1 MKRPRHTR
9 LALLAFGVFA
19 LAACEDSVQFR
30 LRFEWQRDTA
40 DGSAQ
45 ACPRA
50 GNGDYT
56 CSAIPISCDVRVRVR
71 IVGAT
76 NDETYYS
83 DCFAIENPGTACQLT
98 DIPIAPR
105 AIPNEMVR
113 IQVIMWTLDELMDSR
128 IDLSETDG
136 CPVTTPFDAGGLPRL
151 GGTPVQ
157 PGAPREPVPAIGGES
172 YFLVGQ
178 SPIATITLGC
188 PQFPSLDAPECR
200 DNSQR
205 IQATILDPSDGL
217 SVDRPQ
223 IEEMMVVRY
232 GVPEKKEGVYRI
244 VDTKLSPVLAET
256 REGTL
261 VWNGILTE
269 APGEVGCMV
278 ASKLGAGS
286 PSLHCFNTDIPD
298 EGPMMTQGYLTSGML
313 QNSLESMLMLD
324 NVPRSGLVLGV
335 VLDSDGTPVKGATVT
350 PSQGTVIYPDD
361 LIFGQGSSTNNKGFF
376 VSLDAGYET
385 TWSAVGP
392 NNVEDDGTARGGL
405 VDFHVSIVVI
415 RLVGEVP
422 APQQ

>member
-1 MKRPRHTR
+1 MRA
-9 LALLAFGVFA
+9 LALLSLLA
-19 LAACEDSVQFR
+19 LGACEDSVQFR

-40 DGSAQ
+40 DGTSQ
-45 ACPRA
+45 ACPRLP
-50 GNGDYT
+50 NGDYS
-56 CSAIPISCDVRVRVR
+56 CSAIPLTCDVRVRVR

-76 NDETYYS
+76 NDETYFY
-83 DCFAIENPGTACQLT
+83 DCFAIENPGTACQLA
-98 DIPIAPR
+98 DIPISPR

-113 IQVIMWTLDELMDSR
+113 IQVIVWTLDELMDSG

-136 CPVTTPFDAGGLPRL
+136 CPVTTPFDASGLPRL

-157 PGAPREPVPAIGGES
+157 PGAPREPVPALGGES

-188 PQFPSLDAPECR
+188 PQYPSLDAVECR
-200 DNSQR
+200 DNTQR
-205 IQATILDPSDGL
+205 IQATILDPSNGL
-217 SVDRPQ
+217 SVPRPE

-232 GVPEKKEGVYRI
+232 GLPEKKEGVYKI
-244 VDTKLSPVLAET
+244 VDSNLSPVLAET

-269 APGEVGCMV
+269 APGPTGCMV
-278 ASKLGAGS
+278 ARKLGAGS
-286 PSLHCFNTDIPD
+286 PSLHCFDTDIPE
-298 EGPMMTQGYLTSGML
+298 EGPMMTQGYLVSGML
-313 QNSLESMLMLD
+313 QNQLESMLMLD
-324 NVPRSGLVLGV
+324 SIPREGLVLGV
-335 VLDSDGTPVKGATVT
+335 VLDANGTPVKGATVT

-361 LIFGQGSSTNNKGFF
+361 MIFGQGSGTNDDGFF

-392 NNVEDDGTARGGL
+392 NNVVDDGTARGGL
-405 VDFHVSIVVI
+405 VDFHVSVVVI

-422 APQQ
+422 VSGE